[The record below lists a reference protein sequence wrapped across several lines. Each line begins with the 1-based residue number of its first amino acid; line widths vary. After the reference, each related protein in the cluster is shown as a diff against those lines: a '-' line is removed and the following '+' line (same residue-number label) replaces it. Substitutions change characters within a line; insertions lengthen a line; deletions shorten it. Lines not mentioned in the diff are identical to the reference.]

1 IAGPVA
7 VAVPLLA
14 VLAHFRPRLL
24 VPVAFAAMAAAGV
37 VGRGGHRG
45 RGTTTGEGAFGA
57 TAQLLALIGLFAA
70 LVTVGREPLGR
81 RAVRAGQDTAE
92 PAPAGEDRP
101 TVQLPAQP
109 APPSGRTLSADGR
122 HPAKGEDA

>member
-1 IAGPVA
+1 MGT
-7 VAVPLLA
+7 
-14 VLAHFRPRLL
+14 
-24 VPVAFAAMAAAGV
+24 GES
-37 VGRGGHRG
+37 
-45 RGTTTGEGAFGA
+45 TTTGEGAFGP

-92 PAPAGEDRP
+92 PGPVGGDRP

-122 HPAKGEDA
+122 HPTKGEDV